1 MWDTTINQ
9 ETLFSDAPLLL
20 HIGQHLHVN
29 CCTYALADEKITKSN
44 VFCRPLGRF
53 YTHVFLILVWHFGLF
68 VAIDLVRKLIQVCV
82 NSGEKQ
88 NTVSQPTRAY
98 MAMLE
103 ASTVV
108 EPFSLVVQQQNS
120 AGEDLFLEQMQTG
133 KSRKWANQHPKSTK

>member
-20 HIGQHLHVN
+20 HIGQHSHVN

-53 YTHVFLILVWHFGLF
+53 YTHAFLILVWHFGLF
-68 VAIDLVRKLIQVCV
+68 VAIDLVSKLIQVCV

-103 ASTVV
+103 ASSVV
-108 EPFSLVVQQQNS
+108 
-120 AGEDLFLEQMQTG
+120 
-133 KSRKWANQHPKSTK
+133 